1 MNNLH
6 RSLAPISDAAWE
18 QIEEE
23 ARRTFRLNAAARRV
37 VDMPE
42 PAGTAFAAVGTGHLE
57 SVDSPAP
64 GVSAYRREVRP
75 VIELRVPFRVTR
87 SAVDDVDRGST
98 DSDWQP
104 VKDAAAKIATA
115 EDRTVFLGASGI
127 AGIAPGSSNAPV
139 ALPES
144 VQDYPDALAQA
155 LTELRL
161 ARVTGPFNLLL
172 SAKVFTAVAETTDHG
187 YPVYDHLKRLLR
199 DGRIVWAPALEGALV
214 VSGRGGTTSCASAR
228 TSRSATP
235 RTTPRG
241 STSTSPRASR
251 SCSTPRRRASSSPT
265 DARLLADGGR
275 WGQPHLA
282 AIAVMTRA
290 LRFVAGPAWR
300 STRVFVSL
308 ARW

>member
-1 MNNLH
+1 M
-6 RSLAPISDAAWE
+6 
-18 QIEEE
+18 
-23 ARRTFRLNAAARRV
+23 
-37 VDMPE
+37 
-42 PAGTAFAAVGTGHLE
+42 
-57 SVDSPAP
+57 
-64 GVSAYRREVRP
+64 RP

-214 VSGRGGTTSCASAR
+214 VSGRGGDYELRLGQDLSIGYSSHDAEGIDLYLTESFTFLLNTAEASVVI
-228 TSRSATP
+228 
-235 RTTPRG
+235 
-241 STSTSPRASR
+241 
-251 SCSTPRRRASSSPT
+251 T
-265 DARLLADGGR
+265 D
-275 WGQPHLA
+275 
-282 AIAVMTRA
+282 
-290 LRFVAGPAWR
+290 
-300 STRVFVSL
+300 
-308 ARW
+308 